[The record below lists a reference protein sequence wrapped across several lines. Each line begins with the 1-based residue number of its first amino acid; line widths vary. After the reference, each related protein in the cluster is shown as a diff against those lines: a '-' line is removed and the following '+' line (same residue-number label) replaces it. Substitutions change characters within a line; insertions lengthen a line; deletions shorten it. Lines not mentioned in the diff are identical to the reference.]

1 MESRALQTRQ
11 RWTRRAQARPDEILD
26 AALDAF
32 IAKGFDA
39 ARIEDIARSA
49 GLSKG
54 AIYLYFPSK
63 TALLRELIEREITPI
78 VRQYTALADAQTTD
92 PAGLIRF
99 ALLQITGRMR
109 DARLFAIPRLVI
121 AISGRF
127 PEITQHY
134 RTAVIEP
141 ARAMIERL
149 ISQGIAL
156 GQFRKVDLKAATR
169 ALIGPMMFE
178 ALWTHVFDG
187 ESAFDRPEEFIS
199 TQIDLLLGGLAAKGT
214 P

>member
-1 MESRALQTRQ
+1 MTAAPPPPRQ
-11 RWTRRAQARPDEILD
+11 RWKRRAQARPDEILD
-26 AALDAF
+26 AALDEF
-32 IAKGFDA
+32 IARGFDA

-49 GLSKG
+49 GISKG
-54 AIYLYFPSK
+54 AVYLYFPSK
-63 TALLRELIEREITPI
+63 VALLRALIEREITPI
-78 VRQYTALADAQTTD
+78 VRQYTALARAETVD
-92 PAGLIRF
+92 PAGVMRF
-99 ALLQITGRMR
+99 ALLQITERLR

-127 PEITQHY
+127 PEITLHY
-134 RTAVIEP
+134 RASVIEP

-149 ISQGIAL
+149 ISLGIAR

-178 ALWTHVFDG
+178 ALWTHVFEG
-187 ESAFDRPEEFIS
+187 ESAFDQPQNFIS
-199 TQIDLLLGGLAAKGT
+199 AQIDLLLGGLAAKDA